1 MLKKLLSVS
10 FGFIVFVVL
19 CFLAVSIVTWEAKS
33 DEKVWNN
40 GTCYC
45 GGSYEFVNASS
56 RKSSG
61 SYYYYHCDDCGNV
74 IRTYQPQIKN

>member
-1 MLKKLLSVS
+1 MLKKLLSTLS
-10 FGFIVFVVL
+10 AIILFVVL
-19 CFLAVSIVTWEAKS
+19 CFLAVSIVTWEYRI

-45 GGSYEFVNASS
+45 GGTYEFVNASS